1 MLLKQHRTSGVIV
14 LQKGDISEPWVMAVP
29 LRYGTGAIPIPS
41 LCTCHQR
48 DGPSAAMISLM
59 LLLFHTLNYCAGPT
73 CPISP
78 YLALLCFPPCPIAQP
93 RHLVGVTGMETS
105 DSSAARMGEEG
116 DIEKNRSEASL
127 SPSSAL

>member
-1 MLLKQHRTSGVIV
+1 MPV
-14 LQKGDISEPWVMAVP
+14 LS
-29 LRYGTGAIPIPS
+29 RYSTGAIPIPS
-41 LCTCHQR
+41 LCMCHQH

-59 LLLFHTLNYCAGPT
+59 LLLFHTLNYCAGPA

-78 YLALLCFPPCPIAQP
+78 YLTLLCFPPCPIAQP

-105 DSSAARMGEEG
+105 DSRAARMGEEG
-116 DIEKNRSEASL
+116 HIEKNRSGASP